1 MSILKLAR
9 CLHILLQVKIKLGFQ
24 DMDMNEVNKNSVA
37 ALLLQGRQNVVNS
50 AVSGQGFAELL
61 AAADV
66 KVAPEAELSS
76 EVKNSSVSSKNISY
90 KTNAA
95 DKEVKKESA
104 PVKEKTEKKEKVKN
118 TSDDYKKTEAK
129 NDNGATVADN
139 QTAKPVAEK
148 TETAEENT
156 SVADVSEGTPVISEG
171 EAVEEKSVETYKL
184 PLDFIASLDF
194 VSVFN
199 PDTHESFQMTGVE
212 LAEKLAAGEF
222 PNAMIMYLDNGR
234 DVSVSDEV
242 AAMPEEISVDG
253 EGLVEELTVPEDNLK
268 ADNEKQVRKVAENNG
283 KIELPEMEGVMEEA
297 VAPVSEADKQAKKI
311 AELLDDGRKVKIEVN
326 VDEESFSYRSAK
338 EMTISLIPV
347 EENAAEKVE
356 TVSVS
361 ENNSVI
367 SSSGNQQPAQMS
379 QISAPVAAP
388 AVQTVSENAGTVSAV
403 SSEPAPVSLAN
414 AGAQSGEVVNQGKLA
429 AANDDKTSFREVYK
443 GLSRE
448 TIDQI
453 KVNITKSA
461 VKGVDK
467 IQIQLNPEDLGSIEV
482 KMQIGKDGKLQA
494 HIISGR
500 PETMDVLQ
508 KEIASLEKAF
518 SDAGFQMDEGSLSFS
533 FRESNSQN
541 GQGRDEELRQFIGNV
556 FEQETVQEQ
565 VAGDEYL
572 SGTASNGLN
581 IRV

>member
-1 MSILKLAR
+1 
-9 CLHILLQVKIKLGFQ
+9 
-24 DMDMNEVNKNSVA
+24 MDMNEVNKNSVA

-76 EVKNSSVSSKNISY
+76 EVKNSSVSSKNTSY

-129 NDNGATVADN
+129 NDNGTTVADN

-156 SVADVSEGTPVISEG
+156 SVADVSEETPVISEG

-242 AAMPEEISVDG
+242 AAMSEEISVDG

-283 KIELPEMEGVMEEA
+283 KIELPEMEGVMEET
-297 VAPVSEADKQAKKI
+297 VAPVSAADKQAKKI

-388 AVQTVSENAGTVSAV
+388 AVQAVSENAGTVSAV

-467 IQIQLNPEDLGSIEV
+467 IQIQLKPEDLGSIEV

-541 GQGRDEELRQFIGNV
+541 GQGHDEELRQFIGNV